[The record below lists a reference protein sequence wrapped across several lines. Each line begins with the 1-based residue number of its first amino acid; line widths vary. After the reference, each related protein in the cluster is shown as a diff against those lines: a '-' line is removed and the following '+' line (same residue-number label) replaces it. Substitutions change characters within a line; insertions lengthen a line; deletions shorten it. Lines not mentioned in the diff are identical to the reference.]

1 MIRRAIFLG
10 SFPRLPHDADAV
22 RRINAA
28 GWQAVVITNEREID
42 DGLRSALLEQGARLD
57 GVYHCP
63 HDAGTGC
70 RCRKPAIALL
80 ERARDEMGIDLAAS
94 RLVGATP
101 LDLDTA
107 RAAGMPGLLVGAGHV
122 ETLDRAVAQAL
133 ECVKGAPN

>member
-1 MIRRAIFLG
+1 MRRRAIFLG
-10 SFPRLPHDADAV
+10 SFPRPERDADAV

-63 HDAGTGC
+63 HDGGAGCG
-70 RCRKPAIALL
+70 CRKPAIALL
-80 ERARDEMGIDLAAS
+80 ERARDEMGIELEAS
-94 RLVGATP
+94 RFVGYTP

-107 RAAGMPGLLVGAGHV
+107 RAAGMPGMLVGAEHV
-122 ETLDRAVAQAL
+122 GTLDRAVARAL
-133 ECVKGAPN
+133 ESVSDDSN